1 MADHTPPTNP
11 LEDAPRLAHI
21 NGKTADLTP
30 PTNPPEDAPAKRDI
44 PYECAFAETFDVLV
58 GRDPN
63 QKLFTVHH
71 ELITAR
77 SDFFCKARSLR
88 WKKSVPVELQHADPK
103 IFDMYLHCVYRN
115 AVPVLRV
122 GEVEEE
128 EEHLPYD
135 PQVEKCYQAFVDLY
149 ILADSLLDSVTT
161 KLVIQEIFD
170 FRALHELPPE
180 AGVINHA
187 YRHTMADCALRDAL
201 VEIFARA
208 SWLPDGDF
216 PHAFLRSVI
225 EKQMSL
231 RYWQ

>member
-1 MADHTPPTNP
+1 MADHTPPTNS
-11 LEDAPRLAHI
+11 L
-21 NGKTADLTP
+21 
-30 PTNPPEDAPAKRDI
+30 EDAPAKRDI
-44 PYECAFAETFDVLV
+44 PYECNFAETFDVLL
-58 GRDPN
+58 GRDLN
-63 QKLFTVHH
+63 QQLFTVHYEFIAARSH
-71 ELITAR
+71 FFSTAR
-77 SDFFCKARSLR
+77 GPR

-115 AVPVLRV
+115 AVPVLGV
-122 GEVEEE
+122 GVVEEGDE
-128 EEHLPYD
+128 NLTYNPR
-135 PQVEKCYQAFVDLY
+135 VEQCYEVFVDLY

-187 YRHTMADCALRDAL
+187 YRHTMADCDLRDTL

-208 SWLPDGDF
+208 SWLPDCDF